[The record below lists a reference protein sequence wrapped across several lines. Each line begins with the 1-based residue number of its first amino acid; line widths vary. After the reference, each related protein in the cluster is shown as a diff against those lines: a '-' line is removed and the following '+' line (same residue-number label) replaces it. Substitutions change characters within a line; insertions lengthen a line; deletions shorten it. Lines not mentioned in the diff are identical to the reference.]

1 MLEQSSHTN
10 NTWSFLGHK
19 VHCLSNAKGNDSDA
33 ESFNKSKPAILLIH
47 GFGASTDHWRH
58 NIPVL
63 SKSYEVHALDL
74 LGFGRSAKPGNL
86 SYGGPLWRDQ
96 VVAYVQEIIKQPTV
110 LVGNSLGGYAALA
123 AGSALGKDAA
133 GVVLLNAAGYF
144 SEDKKEP
151 KGFWPKI
158 RRALGGGFLKDPFIQ
173 RLIFENLRQ
182 PGTIRRTLNQVY
194 INKNNVDD
202 YLVESIRRPSL
213 DPGAFQVF
221 RSVFDPG
228 GPQGQPLDELF
239 AELQA
244 KVLLLW
250 GNRDPWMNAP
260 GKRATFLRYAP
271 KETSEVVL
279 DAGHCPHDEVPDQVN
294 QSLLEW
300 LDSIN
305 TSKTS
310 FKKTKTLEL
319 N

>member
-1 MLEQSSHTN
+1 MLTSSAPDN
-10 NTWSFLGHK
+10 LPWSYLGHK
-19 VHCLSNAKGNDSDA
+19 VHSLNRLPEKDL
-33 ESFNKSKPAILLIH
+33 EKEYRKEKPAILLIH

-58 NIPVL
+58 NIPIL
-63 SKSYEVHALDL
+63 SSQYEVHAIDL

-96 VVAYVQEIIKQPTV
+96 VVAYVKERIKRPTV

-123 AGSALGKDAA
+123 AGSALGKQAA

-144 SEDKKEP
+144 TEDKKSSN
-151 KGFWPKI
+151 GFLSKLSRTI
-158 RRALGGGFLKDPFIQ
+158 GGGFLKDPLVQ

-194 INKNNVDD
+194 IDKNNVDD

-213 DPGAFQVF
+213 DPGAFKVF
-221 RSVFDPG
+221 RSVFNPS
-228 GPQGQPLDELF
+228 GPKGQPLDELF
-239 AELQA
+239 AELESR
-244 KVLLLW
+244 VLLLW

-271 KETSEVVL
+271 SATTEVVL

-294 QSLLEW
+294 ASLLEW
-300 LDSIN
+300 LKDIKYDAITLDSATN
-305 TSKTS
+305 T
-310 FKKTKTLEL
+310 
-319 N
+319 